1 MAVNDWNN
9 LGRDVKDIVQNAIDT
24 GDFGRLNRDLGVTLE
39 NALGNVAE
47 SLRNGMRN
55 GRNGMGG
62 PGPQPGPQGKS
73 EAKRS

>member
-39 NALGNVAE
+39 
-47 SLRNGMRN
+47 
-55 GRNGMGG
+55 
-62 PGPQPGPQGKS
+62 K
-73 EAKRS
+73 